1 MKNKYHYH
9 NVKTV
14 GLIAG
19 VFLVIC
25 LVVILLSGNQYQK
38 YLGLTE
44 YPNCMKLDEYGD
56 QGNEKGVRFHT
67 TTLTPD
73 YQDVYSLSFESY
85 YMTSSDTAYH
95 MYTSLFNGFN
105 QQEIVK
111 TDEQIVSPSVRVRT
125 IVNQSDTVYFIVQ
138 NDYTVFMAHGIHDEM
153 NKKQKWFD
161 VLRIDYQIPQTL

>member
-1 MKNKYHYH
+1 MKNKYHHH

-14 GLIAG
+14 SLIVGIFAVMCLAV
-19 VFLVIC
+19 VF
-25 LVVILLSGNQYQK
+25 LSGNQYQK

-85 YMTSSDTAYH
+85 YMTSSDTAYN
-95 MYTSLFNGFN
+95 MYTSLFHDFN
-105 QQEIVK
+105 QQDILK
-111 TDEQIVSPSVRVRT
+111 TNEAIVSPTVRVRT
-125 IVNQSDTVYFIVQ
+125 IVDQSDKVYFIVQ
-138 NDYTVFMAHGIHDEM
+138 NEHTVFQAYGIYDEM